1 MLNRNIDLLL
11 RFILILIRME
21 FGIFDIIRIVG
32 ALGFFIF
39 GMKVMS
45 ESLQLVAGA
54 GMRRVLGT
62 MTTNRYTGVLTGFL
76 ITAILQSSSATTVMT
91 VSFVNAGLI
100 SLVESAGVM
109 MGANIGTTITGWLV
123 SLIGFKVKIS
133 AYALPIIAVG
143 FPLLF
148 SSKERNKKWG
158 EVLIGFALLFM
169 GLGELKDAVPDI
181 KNNPEVLNFLN
192 GFSDPGILTRIMF
205 VGVGTLLTVVVQSS
219 SAAMTLTIVLTTQG
233 LPLDIAAAMVLGEN
247 IGTTVTAELA
257 SLVGNV
263 HAKRS
268 ARIHSLFN
276 IIGVTWMIIIMPWFL
291 DGLHWCMSFLFPD
304 ELSSNNFALAAF
316 HTAFNLMNVLLL
328 VGFVPQ
334 LVSLATRTVKSR
346 GEEDEEFKLE
356 YISRG
361 VVSSSEIALAEA
373 SKEMSKFAGLIKKMA
388 GWLFELS
395 EEKKEKKINKLVN
408 KIQKYEILTDELDEQ
423 INAFMIKIAGSN
435 LSEKSSVEMRGM
447 LSVSNDLERVAD
459 IIFKISKD
467 LERKQKNGVAFND
480 QQKNQLNTF
489 SKIIDEAIDIMID
502 NLTKPVKDISM
513 AKALEKEQEI
523 NKYRSKLRKADLKSV
538 EGKHYDVKARIVYRD
553 VYSGYE
559 KIGDHLI
566 NVTEAVMGLGIKDE
580 EDL

>member
-1 MLNRNIDLLL
+1 MDFGIIDL
-11 RFILILIRME
+11 
-21 FGIFDIIRIVG
+21 IRIIG

-54 GMRRVLGT
+54 GMRKVLGT

-100 SLVESAGVM
+100 SLIESAGVM

-123 SLIGFKVKIS
+123 SLIGFKIKIS

-143 FPLLF
+143 FPMLF

-169 GLGELKDAVPDI
+169 GLGELKSAVPDI
-181 KNNPEVLNFLN
+181 KDNPEVLSFLN
-192 GFSDPGILTRIMF
+192 EFTSPGLLTRLLF
-205 VGVGTLLTVVVQSS
+205 VGVGTLLTVIVQSS

-247 IGTTVTAELA
+247 IGTTITAELA
-257 SLVGNV
+257 SLVANV

-276 IIGVTWMIIIMPWFL
+276 IIGVGWMVLIMPWFL
-291 DGLHWCMSFLFPD
+291 DGLQWFLALFFTEGFD
-304 ELSSNNFALAAF
+304 SSNFALAAF
-316 HTAFNLMNVLLL
+316 HTAFNTMNVLLL

-334 LVSLATRTVKSR
+334 LVKLATNSVKSK
-346 GEEDEEFKLE
+346 GDDDEEFRLE

-373 SKEMSKFAGLIKKMA
+373 SKEMVNFGTLIKKMTDK
-388 GWLFELS
+388 LFELS
-395 EEKKEKKINKLVN
+395 EETKDKKINKLVN
-408 KIQKYEILTDELDEQ
+408 KIQKMEQLTDEMEEQ
-423 INAFMIKIAGSN
+423 INAFMIKISSSSI
-435 LSEKSSVEMRGM
+435 SEQSSIELRGM
-447 LSVSNDLERVAD
+447 LSISHDLERVAD
-459 IIFKISKD
+459 IVFKMSKD
-467 LERKQKNGVAFND
+467 MERKHKKGVKFS
-480 QQKNQLNTF
+480 KNQRERLNALSTLVH
-489 SKIIDEAIDIMID
+489 EAVDIMLG
-502 NLTKPVKDISM
+502 NLQKPTKEVSM
-513 AKALEKEQEI
+513 VSALAKEEEI
-523 NKYRSKLRKADLKSV
+523 NKLRGKLRKEDLKMI
-538 EGKHYDVKARIVYRD
+538 EEKDYNIQAGIIYRD
-553 VYSGYE
+553 LFNGYE
-559 KIGDHLI
+559 KLGDHII
-566 NVTEAVMGLGIKDE
+566 NVTEAVLGLGIKDE
-580 EDL
+580 EDLFEVEKRA